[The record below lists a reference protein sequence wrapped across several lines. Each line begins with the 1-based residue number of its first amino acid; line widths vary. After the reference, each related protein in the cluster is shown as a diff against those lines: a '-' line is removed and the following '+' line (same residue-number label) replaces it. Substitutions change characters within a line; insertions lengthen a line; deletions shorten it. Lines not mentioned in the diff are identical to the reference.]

1 MQKTLI
7 FMAALVLLFMYLGNL
22 VGGEGGMKTAL
33 FIACISNFIGYFFSD
48 KLVLKHY
55 NASEVT
61 MKTSPQLYQTVKRL
75 AEQANLPMPKV
86 YVIPERTPNAFATG
100 RNPQHAAVAATQGLL
115 ELMSPQEVEG
125 VLAHEMSHVK
135 NHDILIS
142 SLAAVF
148 AGAIASL
155 VNYTQH
161 HLGQTGNRKVA
172 SGALAMVLL
181 PLAAMIIRMAIS
193 RTREFEADAGSA
205 ELTGHPEWLISSLKK
220 LEDFS
225 KSWQMKNATS
235 QTAHMFIINPLSNFS
250 GKLAN
255 LFSTHPSTQ
264 KRIARLEEIRAGR
277 R

>member
-33 FIACISNFIGYFFSD
+33 LIACISNFIGYFFSD

-75 AEQANLPMPKV
+75 AEKANLPMPKV
-86 YVIPERTPNAFATG
+86 YIIPERTPNAFATG

-135 NHDILIS
+135 HHDILIS
-142 SLAAVF
+142 SIAAVF
-148 AGAIASL
+148 ASAIASL

-161 HLGQTGNRKVA
+161 RLGQTSNRKVA
-172 SGALAMVLL
+172 AGALSMVLL

-264 KRIARLEEIRAGR
+264 KRIARLEEIRAGKR
-277 R
+277 